1 MDFHGFN
8 LSSWITDKSAFHCRL
23 DTPALNNSQNNH
35 DNRDNQKNVNE
46 SADCVRG
53 NQAQYPEDD

>member
-1 MDFHGFN
+1 MLPDRFGH
-8 LSSWITDKSAFHCRL
+8 TAFHKINLVPL
-23 DTPALNNSQNNH
+23 DTSALNNSQNNH